1 MHINNVSVRT
11 SKKYI
16 LLFTLFSVLYT
27 AGIILAYVY
36 LSVDAQKT
44 IPGFFSWAVT
54 AFDSLLKNNPEDPWI
69 AWGLF
74 IIMPAVFYIGLIL
87 AIIERH
93 AGLKELSSSLNLK
106 SVDFLPDRVKF
117 NFNRPQYDF
126 VCGYSE
132 INNLEMIL
140 VTALARSKY
149 GTCIVLNEVNLNFT
163 VLNNKEFSLTNTPMA
178 AMRLIYN
185 IVDCAR
191 KVNHFSYKF
200 GGAGEDKDLKEK
212 IEDYL
217 HKGTKPVLTSVGETK
232 FKWMSIVFFIIGMV
246 FLVGFKDVFNDYLY
260 KDFMMLLIPL
270 LPVGAFLG
278 TSFIFDIIL
287 IIDKIKEKSYRGYNG

>member
-1 MHINNVSVRT
+1 MHINNVSVKT
-11 SKKYI
+11 STKYI

-36 LSVDAQKT
+36 LSVDVQKS
-44 IPGFFSWAVT
+44 ISGFFSWAAVS
-54 AFDSLLKNNPEDPWI
+54 FDALLIANPEDPWI
-69 AWGLF
+69 SWVLF
-74 IIMPAVFYIGLIL
+74 IMLPAIFYIGLIIS
-87 AIIERH
+87 IIQRY
-93 AGLKELSSSLNLK
+93 AGLKELASSLNLK
-106 SVDFLPDRVKF
+106 SVDFLSDRVKF

-149 GTCIVLNEVNLNFT
+149 GTCIVLNEVKLNFT
-163 VLNNKEFSLTNTPMA
+163 VLNNKNFSLTNTPMA

-200 GGAGEDKDLKEK
+200 EGAGESKDLKEK
-212 IEDYL
+212 IEEYL

-232 FKWMSIVFFIIGMV
+232 FKWMSMVFFIIGMV
-246 FLVGFKDVFNDYLY
+246 FLVGFKDILNDSV
-260 KDFMMLLIPL
+260 KDLILLLIPL

-287 IIDKIKEKSYRGYNG
+287 IVDKIKEKSYRGYNG